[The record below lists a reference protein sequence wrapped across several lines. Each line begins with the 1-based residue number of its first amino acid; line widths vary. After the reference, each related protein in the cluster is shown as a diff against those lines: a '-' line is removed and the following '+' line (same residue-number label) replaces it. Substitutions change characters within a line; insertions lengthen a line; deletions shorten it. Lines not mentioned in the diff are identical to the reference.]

1 MDYYAGI
8 DVGSATTKAVVVDG
22 DGGILGRALSPTGV
36 SGAEVA
42 GTVLDRAL
50 AEAGATRGDLRSV
63 VATGYGRELVPFA
76 DSRVTEITC
85 HARGAFA
92 RIGQELT
99 LIDIGGQDT
108 KAVAVGPSGKV
119 ERFLMNDRC
128 AAGTGRF
135 LEVMARALET
145 DLAHLAAL
153 SLEAERGVKIS
164 SMCTVFAESEVVS
177 LLARGTPRG
186 EIARGL
192 HRGVAERA
200 GGLAK
205 KVGLRGEVYL
215 SGGVAFNPAVAAA
228 LGEFL
233 NLVVRVIPEP
243 QLNGA
248 YGAALIALDGAWI
261 HRQ

>member
-1 MDYYAGI
+1 MDCYVGI
-8 DVGSATTKAVVVDG
+8 DVGSTTTKAVVA
-22 DGGILGRALSPTGV
+22 DGGGEILGSALAPTGV
-36 SGAEVA
+36 SGSEAA
-42 GTVLDRAL
+42 RTVLDRAV
-50 AEAGATRGDLRSV
+50 AEAGATRGDLRAV

-92 RIGQELT
+92 RIGVAFT

-108 KAVAVGPSGKV
+108 KAISVTGSGKV

-145 DLAHLAAL
+145 DLAHLADL

-192 HRGVAERA
+192 HCGVAERA
-200 GGLAK
+200 GGLAR

-215 SGGVAFNPAVAAA
+215 SGGVAFNRAVASA

-233 NLVVRVIPEP
+233 GREVSVIPDP

-248 YGAALIALDGAWI
+248 YGAALLAAGGA
-261 HRQ
+261 

>member
-1 MDYYAGI
+1 MYCYAGI
-8 DVGSATTKAVVVDG
+8 DVGSTTTKAAVVDG
-22 DGGILGRALSPTGV
+22 GGEMLGRALVPTGI
-36 SGAEVA
+36 SGAGAA

-50 AEAGATRGDLRSV
+50 TEAGALRGDLRFV

-76 DSRVTEITC
+76 DSWVTEITC

-92 RIGQELT
+92 HVGGAFT
-99 LIDIGGQDT
+99 LVDIGGQDT
-108 KAVAVGPSGKV
+108 KAVAVDASGKV

-145 DLAHLAAL
+145 DLARLATLA
-153 SLEAERGVKIS
+153 LEAGKGVKIS

-192 HRGVAERA
+192 HRGVAERV

-205 KVGLRGEVYL
+205 RVGLRGEVYL
-215 SGGVAFNPAVAAA
+215 SGGVAFNPAVVAS

-233 NLVVRVIPEP
+233 GREVTVIAEP

-248 YGAALIALDGAWI
+248 YGAALAALDGA
-261 HRQ
+261 

>member
-1 MDYYAGI
+1 MDCYAGI
-8 DVGSATTKAVVVDG
+8 DVGSTTTKAVVVDG
-22 DGGILGRALSPTGV
+22 DGVILGRALAPTGV
-36 SGAEVA
+36 SGA
-42 GTVLDRAL
+42 GTAASVLDRAL
-50 AEAGATRGDLRSV
+50 AEAGAVRDNLRSV

-92 RIGQELT
+92 RIGEAFT

-108 KAVAVGPSGKV
+108 KAISVTGSGKV

-153 SLEAERGVKIS
+153 AIEAEKGVKIS

-192 HRGVAERA
+192 HRGVAERV
-200 GGLAK
+200 GGMAK

-215 SGGVAFNPAVAAA
+215 SGGVAFNPAVAAS

-233 NLVVRVIPEP
+233 GVEVAVIPEP

-248 YGAALIALDGAWI
+248 YGAALLALGGA
-261 HRQ
+261 

>member
-1 MDYYAGI
+1 MDCYAGI
-8 DVGSATTKAVVVDG
+8 DVGSTTTKAVVVDG
-22 DGGILGRALSPTGV
+22 DGGILGRALAPTGV
-36 SGAEVA
+36 SGAGA
-42 GTVLDRAL
+42 AATVLDRTL
-50 AEAGATRGDLRSV
+50 MEAGAVRDNLRSV

-92 RIGQELT
+92 RIGRELT

-108 KAVAVGPSGKV
+108 KAVSVTGSGKV

-135 LEVMARALET
+135 LEVMARVLET
-145 DLAHLAAL
+145 DLSHLAAL
-153 SLEAERGVKIS
+153 AIEAEKGVKIS

-177 LLARGTPRG
+177 LLSRGTPRG

-192 HRGVAERA
+192 HRGVAERV
-200 GGLAK
+200 GGMAR

-215 SGGVAFNPAVAAA
+215 SGGVALNPAVAAA
-228 LGEFL
+228 LGEVL
-233 NLVVRVIPEP
+233 GREVAVIPEP

-248 YGAALIALDGAWI
+248 CGAALVALGGA
-261 HRQ
+261 